1 MSEESRENAG
11 GVIARMLRSLEDRH
25 LDIVP
30 SAELEK
36 AEPAVSPANSS
47 SDEVL
52 EMAGDFNYDG
62 YQVVRREFFAH
73 INEPSVTFNNYK
85 FYVNTAC
92 LNRFPQVDYVQV
104 LVNQEGRIL
113 AIRPCRAEDRD
124 ACAWCTN
131 GSGRRKPKQI
141 TCKIFFAKVFSLMG
155 WNLDYR
161 YKLLGRIIHAKDE
174 WLIAFDLTA
183 TEVYQRVQKDGQKP
197 KSSRPPV
204 FPEGWRRSLDSRSG
218 NTRNLCRLT
227 FLKDMLYMGCAITS
241 LLLHQSSQTR
251 LPLILIVSPFWE
263 DKDMNHENQLQA
275 YLTLD
280 PARNRIRIHRQT
292 IRLLK
297 NPAYVQFLVNPEELY
312 IAVLGSDKPISG
324 GTANKVRMSSTSQ
337 QSIEFYST
345 ILIKN
350 FSELLGGFD
359 LRFNYQLTGE
369 IDQINRVTYF
379 SLKTVK
385 QLERRRLHDRE
396 SI

>member
-1 MSEESRENAG
+1 MFEESRENTG
-11 GVIARMLRSLEDRH
+11 GVIAGMLRSLEDRH

-141 TCKIFFAKVFSLMG
+141 TCKIFFAKVFSLMD

-197 KSSRPPV
+197 KSSRTPV
-204 FPEGWRRSLDSRSG
+204 FPEGWKTQFGLPFRE
-218 NTRNLCRLT
+218 
-227 FLKDMLYMGCAITS
+227 
-241 LLLHQSSQTR
+241 HQKSMQVDIFEGYAVYGLR
-251 LPLILIVSPFWE
+251 DNI
-263 DKDMNHENQLQA
+263 A
-275 YLTLD
+275 
-280 PARNRIRIHRQT
+280 PAASEQSDEAASDT
-292 IRLLK
+292 GSK
-297 NPAYVQFLVNPEELY
+297 S
-312 IAVLGSDKPISG
+312 VLGG
-324 GTANKVRMSSTSQ
+324 QG
-337 QSIEFYST
+337 
-345 ILIKN
+345 
-350 FSELLGGFD
+350 
-359 LRFNYQLTGE
+359 
-369 IDQINRVTYF
+369 
-379 SLKTVK
+379 
-385 QLERRRLHDRE
+385 HE
-396 SI
+396 S